1 MFSASTN
8 WKGLWTLWFSPTPA
22 SHHPKKGKPDV
33 RSSESVLNASSTVY
47 LNQMSWHPLCIA
59 QTCIGHET
67 VLERTATE
75 GTRTR
80 IEFECYHLRG
90 TKHTTTAMFQR
101 RCSSQQPRRKKP
113 TSHMN
118 APPPGVG
125 NPPPQGEMCHS
136 VWPLHFPVSS
146 VKPGKCQD
154 LPLTGWM
161 KNNSHT
167 CSGQDP
173 AHRNYDWGPLSTLS
187 TVLSS
192 ASTGASSFACMG
204 SSVPCSGHLLSHSL
218 TFCKSLV
225 PNTVF
230 PINNFKLLFP
240 NWVWI
245 RYL

>member
-1 MFSASTN
+1 M
-8 WKGLWTLWFSPTPA
+8 
-22 SHHPKKGKPDV
+22 
-33 RSSESVLNASSTVY
+33 NASSTVY

-125 NPPPQGEMCHS
+125 NPPPSGRDVPQCLTS
-136 VWPLHFPVSS
+136 PLSS
-146 VKPGKCQD
+146 VICKTRQMPGPAPHRLNEEQ
-154 LPLTGWM
+154 LT
-161 KNNSHT
+161 
-167 CSGQDP
+167 
-173 AHRNYDWGPLSTLS
+173 
-187 TVLSS
+187 
-192 ASTGASSFACMG
+192 
-204 SSVPCSGHLLSHSL
+204 HLLRTGPSTQEL
-218 TFCKSLV
+218 
-225 PNTVF
+225 
-230 PINNFKLLFP
+230 
-240 NWVWI
+240 
-245 RYL
+245 